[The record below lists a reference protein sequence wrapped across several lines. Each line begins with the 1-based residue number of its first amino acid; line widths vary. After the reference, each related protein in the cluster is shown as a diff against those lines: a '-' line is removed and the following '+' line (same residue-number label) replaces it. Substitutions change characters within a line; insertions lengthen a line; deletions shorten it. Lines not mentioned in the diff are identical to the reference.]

1 MKWQSFH
8 DKNKP
13 IKVGSDF
20 ENRVEKQN
28 ELFVLH
34 QGEKETMHVI

>member
-34 QGEKETMHVI
+34 